1 MPALNNHYV
10 VTHPP
15 TSVDVTSNG
24 NMLLTPDLRDV
35 ALRYEV
41 LLIPL
46 LVTCD
51 YKCKKLS
58 CCKAT

>member
-35 ALRYEV
+35 ALLPCFMLHMQEE
-41 LLIPL
+41 LMLPCNNS
-46 LVTCD
+46 TNG
-51 YKCKKLS
+51 
-58 CCKAT
+58 AET